1 MEVSVQEGPVYAPLP
16 LASEIEVVNTPV
28 TGAEAFGDAG
38 PWMLTTPPVKVAV
51 NPGGR
56 LPVPHSIAVF
66 ETATP
71 VKPYPAAAHQ
81 VFNSER
87 RSAPLPAFVKFQ
99 PVGATN
105 VTVVIA

>member
-1 MEVSVQEGPVYAPLP
+1 MEVSVQEGPEYAPLP
-16 LASEIEVVNTPV
+16 LASAIEVVNTPV
-28 TGAEAFGDAG
+28 TGEADLGDAG

-56 LPVPHSIAVF
+56 LPVPHSRAVF
-66 ETATP
+66 ETATL

-81 VFNSER
+81 VFNAPR
-87 RSAPLPAFVKFQ
+87 VSATLEASVKFQ